1 MMKIKID
8 SFVIGLFVAIILAY
22 IYPNLALIEGRYS
35 LDSITTLGISFIF
48 FFYGLKLS
56 FSDLKA
62 GLSNW
67 KLHLL
72 VHLSTFIL
80 FPLLVLIFLPFV
92 KTEIQQQFWLSF
104 FFLAALPSTVSSSV
118 VMVSIAKGNMP
129 AAIFNASIS
138 GIIGVIVTPLWMG
151 LFLTVDHEFDFGH
164 VYLSLFLEIILPVIL
179 GVVLQPYFGKW
190 ARKFSKGLSTFDKII
205 ILLIVYKSF
214 ADSFIEKIFDTVDVW
229 YFIAVFLGVIVLFG
243 LVYFLIWYSAS
254 KLLKFPIEDQITAI
268 FCGSKKSL
276 THGSVFAKIIFT
288 HVGLGFGLVFFP
300 IMIYHAFQIFVASI
314 IAQRYAKRMDVK
326 N

>member
-1 MMKIKID
+1 MKVKID

-22 IYPNLALIEGRYS
+22 IYPNLALIEGKFS
-35 LDSITTLGISFIF
+35 LDSITTIGISLIF

-56 FSDLKA
+56 LTDLKA

-67 KLHLL
+67 KLHVL
-72 VHLSTFIL
+72 VHFSTFIL
-80 FPLLVLIFLPFV
+80 FPLLVLLFLPFV
-92 KTEIQQQFWLSF
+92 KTEIQHQFWLSF

-151 LFLTVDHEFDFGH
+151 LFLTVNSDFDFGH
-164 VYLSLFLEIILPVIL
+164 IYLGLFLEIILPVIL
-179 GVVLQPYFGKW
+179 GIALQPYLGKW
-190 ARKFSKGLSTFDKII
+190 ARRFSKPLSTFDKTI

-214 ADSFIEKIFDTVDVW
+214 ADSFIEKIFDAVDVW
-229 YFIAVFLGVIVLFG
+229 YFISVFAGVILLFC
-243 LVYFLIWYSAS
+243 LVYLLIWYIA

-276 THGSVFAKIIFT
+276 THGSVFAKIIFS

-314 IAQRYAKRMDVK
+314 IAQRYAKRLSVK